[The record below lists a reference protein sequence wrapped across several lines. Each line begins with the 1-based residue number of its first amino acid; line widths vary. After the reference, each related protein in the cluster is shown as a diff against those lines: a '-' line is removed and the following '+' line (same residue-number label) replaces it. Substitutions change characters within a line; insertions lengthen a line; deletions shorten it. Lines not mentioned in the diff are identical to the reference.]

1 MKPRC
6 LDVVLH
12 GEPWLQ
18 DHAFAGQAVL
28 PAVESMA
35 LLATTVK
42 QQWPATDI
50 TAMERAMFPRFF
62 ALPDKISRLPFVV
75 ELEKIG
81 AMVQADLYSRQATG
95 KFSRL
100 VRHAS
105 LVFGAETSLPSI
117 SASSPVPDDTLTL
130 GGQTVYD
137 ELIPFGPAYR
147 HLDSVTIAFNRCTAL
162 LHTPPLPVTCHELG
176 SPFLLD
182 SALHAACVWG
192 QRFAGFVP
200 LPVGFRSRL
209 VIRPSRPNTTY
220 QALVIPVDRQEN
232 ELIFDMDIREM
243 SGESVERL
251 RGVRMRDV
259 SGGTLSPPAWIR
271 TKKQ

>member
-62 ALPDKISRLPFVV
+62 AVPDKISRLPFVV

-81 AMVQADLYSRQATG
+81 ATVQADLYSRQATG

-105 LVFGAETSLPSI
+105 LVFGAEISLPSI

-130 GGQTVYD
+130 SGQTVYD
-137 ELIPFGPAYR
+137 ELIPFGSAYR
-147 HLDSVTIAFNRCTAL
+147 HLNSVTIAINGCTAL
-162 LHTPPLPVTCHELG
+162 LHTPPRPVTCRELG

-182 SALHAACVWG
+182 SAMHAACVWG
-192 QRFAGFVP
+192 QRFTGFVP
-200 LPVGFRSRL
+200 FPVGFRSRQ
-209 VIRPSRPNTTY
+209 VIRPSHPDTNY
-220 QALVIPVDRQEN
+220 QALVIPVNRQEN

-243 SGESVERL
+243 SGDPVERL
-251 RGVRMRDV
+251 RGVRMQDV
-259 SGGTLSPPAWIR
+259 SGGTLSPRAWIR